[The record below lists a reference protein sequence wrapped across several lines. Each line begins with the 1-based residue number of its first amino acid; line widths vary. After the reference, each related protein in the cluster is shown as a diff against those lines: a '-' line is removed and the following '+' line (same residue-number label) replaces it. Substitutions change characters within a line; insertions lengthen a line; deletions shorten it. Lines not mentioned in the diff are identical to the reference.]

1 MTSDPDRQGGPGREA
16 PQLDASRPPSP
27 RRRADAERNIAAIL
41 DAGLACFSRSADASV
56 AEVARAAGVGRVTLY
71 GHFPSRQALTDAVLA
86 HAITKANTAL
96 DAVAI
101 DHGPAAEALAR
112 LVGSSWRIVDQHRGL
127 LAAAQRDLPPARV
140 RRHHD
145 QAMARVERLIAR
157 GQAEGAF
164 RVDLPRSWLVATFS
178 SLMHGAAEEVDA
190 GRLAAAEAAGVLTAT
205 ILAALAAP
213 AKPHRTRQATSGPP
227 AVVPDRPSTG

>member
-1 MTSDPDRQGGPGREA
+1 MASTSNRRSRPGREA
-16 PQLDASRPPSP
+16 SDPDASRPPAA

-41 DAGLACFSRSADASV
+41 EAGLACFSRSADASV

-71 GHFPSRQALTDAVLA
+71 GHFPSREALTDAVLA
-86 HAITKANTAL
+86 HAVTKANTAL

-112 LVGSSWRIVDQHRGL
+112 LIGSSWRIIDQHRGL
-127 LAAAQRDLPPARV
+127 LAAAQAHLPPARV
-140 RRHHD
+140 RHHHD

-157 GQAEGAF
+157 GQDQGTF
-164 RVDLPRSWLVATFS
+164 RTDLPRSWLVATFY

-190 GRLAAAEAAGVLTAT
+190 GRLDPAQAAGVLVAT
-205 ILAALAAP
+205 ILAALANQTDP
-213 AKPHRTRQATSGPP
+213 SQARPRPS
-227 AVVPDRPSTG
+227 PDRSSSS

>member
-1 MTSDPDRQGGPGREA
+1 MAADTNRRGREA
-16 PQLDASRPPSP
+16 SHADASQPPAP

-41 DAGLACFSRSADASV
+41 DAGLACFSRSTDASM

-71 GHFPSRQALTDAVLA
+71 SHFPSRQALTDA
-86 HAITKANTAL
+86 ISKANTAL
-96 DAVAI
+96 DAIAI

-112 LVGSSWRIVDQHRGL
+112 LAGSSWRIIDQHRGL

-140 RRHHD
+140 RDHHD
-145 QAMARVERLIAR
+145 QAMTRVERLIAR
-157 GQAEGAF
+157 GQDQGDF
-164 RVDLPRSWLVATFS
+164 RTDLPRSWLVATFY

-190 GRLAAAEAAGVLTAT
+190 GRLDPDQAAGVLTAT

-213 AKPHRTRQATSGPP
+213 ATPGPS
-227 AVVPDRPSTG
+227 VS